1 MKQKIIFVLIVLFS
15 CSFSLFQPSE
25 EDEKNAIINE
35 VVHGIYEVH
44 LNELTIKLNDLKTGL
59 NAGKFDEISLNK
71 LKSLFKEARILYKK
85 NEAFSAYF
93 FPASDLN
100 MNGPVISE
108 VEYEEER
115 RRKLL
120 IVEPTGFQVIESL
133 LYSDDVSKNHQ
144 EIVVQLNNMISVYS
158 SVSKALCS
166 VKMNERQFI
175 EAIQSEINRH
185 FTLGISQFDTPLSG
199 NSIMEIKSSLIVV
212 QSMIRLIYS
221 NEMESEIL
229 EVRNQ
234 LDKTIAYLE
243 KVPDISKLEQLECLR
258 ECYVPLSSAV
268 AAYLGLMVRPV
279 FSQTTALRIDQKS
292 IFDKEGFN
300 AFFYNPRGFDKK
312 YSPLVAELG
321 KILFFDPVLSSNN
334 KRACA
339 SCHRPD
345 LAFTDGVKTSSGF
358 HAGMSLSRNAPTI
371 LNVALQR
378 NYFYDSRSTDLEDQ
392 INHVLLNKNE
402 MMSSFEEVVLKLN
415 SSPEYV
421 RLFRNSFKGTDDTV
435 ISHISIS
442 NAIAEYERKLISLNS
457 RFDKNVRGEINDF
470 TAEENLGFNVFMHKG
485 NCGACHYLPMFSGLV
500 PPDYTKSEFENIGT
514 TLNGDLKNPVLDPDK
529 GRGANFNV
537 EMFMGSIKTP
547 TLRNI
552 ELTGPYMHNGGFNTL
567 EEVVEFYNEGGGAGL
582 GLNVPNQTLGSDKL
596 NLTDVEKKALI
607 SFMKTLTDTIGTT
620 TLPDKLPSFPDQ
632 SGLNRRKIGGEY

>member
-292 IFDKEGFN
+292 IFDREGFN

>member
-1 MKQKIIFVLIVLFS
+1 MKQKLFFVVIVLIS

-25 EDEKNAIINE
+25 EDEKSAIINE
-35 VVHGIYEVH
+35 VVHGIYEVNQ
-44 LNELTIKLNDLKTGL
+44 NELSIKLQEFKEGVAT
-59 NAGKFDEISLNK
+59 GKFDDKSLLK
-71 LKSLFKEARILYKK
+71 LQSLFKEARLLYKK
-85 NEAFSAYF
+85 NEAFSSYF
-93 FPASDLN
+93 FFASDQN

-133 LYSDDVSKNHQ
+133 LYSDEAKKNKD
-144 EIVVQLNNMISVYS
+144 EIIKQIEIMQSVYT

-166 VKMNERQFI
+166 IRITERQFM
-175 EAIQSEINRH
+175 EAIQSEVNRH
-185 FTLGISQFDTPLSG
+185 FTLGIAQFDTPLSG
-199 NSIMEIKSSLIVV
+199 NSINEIKSSLEVIH
-212 QSMIRLIYS
+212 SMIRLIYS
-221 NEMESEIL
+221 SEKDSEAA
-229 EVRNQ
+229 EVSAQ
-234 LDKTIAYLE
+234 LDKTISYLG
-243 KVPDISKLEQLECLR
+243 KVPDIGKLEHLDVLKN
-258 ECYVPLSSAV
+258 CYIPLSTSIANILV
-268 AAYLGLMVRPV
+268 TIPRPV
-279 FSQTTALRIDQKS
+279 FSQTTALRVDQKS

-321 KILFFDPVLSSNN
+321 KVLFFDPVLSSNN

-345 LAFTDGVKTSSGF
+345 LAFTDGMKTSSGF

-392 INHVLLNKNE
+392 INHVLLNENE
-402 MMSSFEEVVLKLN
+402 MMSSFEEVIRKLN

-421 RLFRNSFKGTDDTV
+421 KLFREGFKGTEDTI

-442 NAIAEYERKLISLNS
+442 NAIAEYERKLVSLNS
-457 RFDKNVRGEINDF
+457 RFDRNVRGEIDDF
-470 TAEENLGFNVFMHKG
+470 TPEENLGFNVFMHKG

-514 TLNGDLKNPVLDPDK
+514 TLTGDLKNPVLDPDK

-552 ELTGPYMHNGGFNTL
+552 SLTGPYMHNGGFKTL

-582 GLNVPNQTLGSDKL
+582 GLTVPNQTLGSDKL
-596 NLTDVEKKALI
+596 DLTETEKKALI
-607 SFMKTLTDTIGTT
+607 AFMKTLNDTIGTT
-620 TLPDKLPSFPDQ
+620 TMPERLPVFPEQTKL
-632 SGLNRRKIGGEY
+632 NERKIGGEY

>member
-199 NSIMEIKSSLIVV
+199 NSIMEIKSSLIVI

-292 IFDKEGFN
+292 IFDREGFN

>member
-229 EVRNQ
+229 EVRNL

-371 LNVALQR
+371 LNVAK
-378 NYFYDSRSTDLEDQ
+378 E
-392 INHVLLNKNE
+392 
-402 MMSSFEEVVLKLN
+402 
-415 SSPEYV
+415 
-421 RLFRNSFKGTDDTV
+421 LF
-435 ISHISIS
+435 
-442 NAIAEYERKLISLNS
+442 L
-457 RFDKNVRGEINDF
+457 
-470 TAEENLGFNVFMHKG
+470 
-485 NCGACHYLPMFSGLV
+485 
-500 PPDYTKSEFENIGT
+500 
-514 TLNGDLKNPVLDPDK
+514 
-529 GRGANFNV
+529 
-537 EMFMGSIKTP
+537 
-547 TLRNI
+547 
-552 ELTGPYMHNGGFNTL
+552 
-567 EEVVEFYNEGGGAGL
+567 
-582 GLNVPNQTLGSDKL
+582 
-596 NLTDVEKKALI
+596 
-607 SFMKTLTDTIGTT
+607 
-620 TLPDKLPSFPDQ
+620 
-632 SGLNRRKIGGEY
+632 

>member
-199 NSIMEIKSSLIVV
+199 NSIMEIKSSLIVI

-229 EVRNQ
+229 EVRNL

>member
-1 MKQKIIFVLIVLFS
+1 
-15 CSFSLFQPSE
+15 
-25 EDEKNAIINE
+25 
-35 VVHGIYEVH
+35 
-44 LNELTIKLNDLKTGL
+44 
-59 NAGKFDEISLNK
+59 
-71 LKSLFKEARILYKK
+71 
-85 NEAFSAYF
+85 
-93 FPASDLN
+93 
-100 MNGPVISE
+100 
-108 VEYEEER
+108 
-115 RRKLL
+115 
-120 IVEPTGFQVIESL
+120 
-133 LYSDDVSKNHQ
+133 
-144 EIVVQLNNMISVYS
+144 
-158 SVSKALCS
+158 
-166 VKMNERQFI
+166 
-175 EAIQSEINRH
+175 
-185 FTLGISQFDTPLSG
+185 
-199 NSIMEIKSSLIVV
+199 
-212 QSMIRLIYS
+212 
-221 NEMESEIL
+221 
-229 EVRNQ
+229 
-234 LDKTIAYLE
+234 
-243 KVPDISKLEQLECLR
+243 
-258 ECYVPLSSAV
+258 
-268 AAYLGLMVRPV
+268 
-279 FSQTTALRIDQKS
+279 
-292 IFDKEGFN
+292 
-300 AFFYNPRGFDKK
+300 
-312 YSPLVAELG
+312 
-321 KILFFDPVLSSNN
+321 
-334 KRACA
+334 
-339 SCHRPD
+339 
-345 LAFTDGVKTSSGF
+345 
-358 HAGMSLSRNAPTI
+358 
-371 LNVALQR
+371 
-378 NYFYDSRSTDLEDQ
+378 
-392 INHVLLNKNE
+392 

>member
-199 NSIMEIKSSLIVV
+199 NSIMEIKSSLIVI

-229 EVRNQ
+229 EVRNL

-552 ELTGPYMHNGGFNTL
+552 ELTGPYMHNGGFKTL

>member
-199 NSIMEIKSSLIVV
+199 NSIMEIKSSLIVI

>member
-229 EVRNQ
+229 EVRNL

-292 IFDKEGFN
+292 IFDREGFN

>member
-1 MKQKIIFVLIVLFS
+1 M
-15 CSFSLFQPSE
+15 
-25 EDEKNAIINE
+25 
-35 VVHGIYEVH
+35 
-44 LNELTIKLNDLKTGL
+44 NDLKTGL

-199 NSIMEIKSSLIVV
+199 NSIMEIKSSLIVI

-421 RLFRNSFKGTDDTV
+421 KLFRNSFKGTDDTV

>member
-199 NSIMEIKSSLIVV
+199 NSIMEIKSSLIVI

-229 EVRNQ
+229 EVRNL

-632 SGLNRRKIGGEY
+632 SGLNQRTIGGEY

>member
-339 SCHRPD
+339 SCHRPE